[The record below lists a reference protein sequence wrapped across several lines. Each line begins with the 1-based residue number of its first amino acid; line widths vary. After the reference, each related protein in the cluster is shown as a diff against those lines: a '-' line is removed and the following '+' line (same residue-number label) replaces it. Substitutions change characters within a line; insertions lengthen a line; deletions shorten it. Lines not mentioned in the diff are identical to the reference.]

1 MALNRLCAQLAF
13 AAQARGVLLLDEDGD
28 ELARHGRCELSES
41 RTHISMVAQRAI
53 LIILHDERTSSAL
66 VRQRVREARP
76 RLERA
81 LDDRLAQRAQQ
92 L

>member
-28 ELARHGRCELSES
+28 ELARHGRCDLSEA
-41 RTHISMVAQRAI
+41 RTHISLARRAI
-53 LIILHDERTSSAL
+53 LIVLHDERTSAAT

-81 LDDRLAQRAQQ
+81 LDDRLAQRSDR